1 MKIEL
6 YINGRVRD
14 VAHLGPDDVDLEDLA
29 TTLAKINRFIGR
41 TDHPYSVAQ
50 HAVLVSR
57 LCPPDQAYEC
67 LHHDDD
73 EAYVGDL
80 ASPIKRHAA
89 KGFSALEE
97 RIRRRALAPAL
108 GLRPV
113 VPKYVHKWDKRA
125 RTMEQYHRQRRREGE
140 PYCMHIIDHL
150 ACDTVQDVL
159 TWKEARDLYLVR
171 HAELYRAKKIFGKG
185 IK

>member
-6 YINGRVRD
+6 YINGRIRD
-14 VAHLGPDDVDLEDLA
+14 VARLGPDDVDLEDLA

-50 HAVLVSR
+50 HAVVTSLI
-57 LCPPDQAYEC
+57 CPPNQAYEC
-67 LHHDDD
+67 LHHDDA

-97 RIRRRALAPAL
+97 RIRRWALAPAL
-108 GLRPV
+108 SLRPA
-113 VPKYVHKWDKRA
+113 VPKYVHKWDKA
-125 RTMEQYHRQRRREGE
+125 ALTMEQYHRQNRREVHPHCYLAIPG
-140 PYCMHIIDHL
+140 PDTDL
-150 ACDTVQDVL
+150 LRQACDTIQDVL
-159 TWKEARDLYLVR
+159 TWQQARDLYLAR
-171 HAELYRAKKIFGKG
+171 HAELT
-185 IK
+185 